1 MALEGQSI
9 GRYQL
14 SYLLGSGGMG
24 EVYLAIDVPVQRQVA
39 IKVMRSEVS
48 AYPNDTASNDAA
60 RLFQREVK
68 AIASLDHPHIL
79 PLYDYGEDIVRG
91 SKITYM
97 VMPYRAEGTLVNWLH
112 KRTNDALLSP
122 LDIAQIIAQAASA
135 LQYAHD
141 RQIIHQDV
149 KPSNFLI
156 RADDQN
162 PDRPYLLLSDFGVAK
177 LSSMTSNS
185 SQSVRGTPTYMA
197 PEQWEGN
204 AVLATDQ
211 YALAIMAYE
220 LLTGRAPFLGG
231 LTQMMYQHIHV
242 QPQPP
247 SVYNPHIPSEVNE
260 VVLHAL
266 AKKPED
272 RFRTIFA
279 FVQAFNQAVQAID
292 KPTLL
297 KMQHNVQEP
306 TIVNAAQSRPQSG
319 DIFATLAISAEEAE
333 RGSNRTL
340 NLPGGQ
346 RVSIVIPPGIRDGE
360 ILRLDNQ
367 GKTVSSADQIAPI
380 VLTISVKPGEKP
392 QAASPAHNYEAT
404 VSSTPPQNLR
414 NSGTV
419 PVAPII
425 ASSASDSSDNL
436 PTVASRRGAAYNIDS
451 TVQAPYRGVSVPH
464 QRRFPLVITLLLL
477 VLLLVLV
484 GGGIYFAKASFG
496 FGASS
501 TPTVGTTATVVSS
514 PVTATSSVTTSVT
527 PSVATGP
534 TNTYTHSGVLA
545 LNDPLRDNSQG
556 HAWLEGTNSL
566 GATCQFTGGAYQS
579 TQPNSGYFHACLAQA
594 TNYNNFVF
602 EVQATLISGD
612 YMGLIFRS
620 VADNYYYFRVDPTGQ
635 YTFKVYQGANDK
647 VLAQGPGPIINAGQT
662 YLLAVVANYGN
673 FTFYVDHQ
681 QIAQLT
687 DPTFSSGHIGVF
699 VGDQANSAVAV
710 FRNAHV
716 WTL

>member
-1 MALEGQSI
+1 QSI

-24 EVYLAIDVPVQRQVA
+24 EVYLAIDVPVHRQVA

-48 AYPNDTASNDAA
+48 AYPNDTASNDAT

-177 LSSMTSNS
+177 LSNMTSNS

-231 LTQMMYQHIHV
+231 LTQMMYQHIQV

-340 NLPGGQ
+340 TLPGGQ

-436 PTVASRRGAAYNIDS
+436 PTIASRRGAAYNIDS
-451 TVQAPYRGVSVPH
+451 TVQAPYRGVAVPH

-484 GGGIYFAKASFG
+484 GGGI
-496 FGASS
+496 
-501 TPTVGTTATVVSS
+501 
-514 PVTATSSVTTSVT
+514 
-527 PSVATGP
+527 
-534 TNTYTHSGVLA
+534 
-545 LNDPLRDNSQG
+545 
-556 HAWLEGTNSL
+556 
-566 GATCQFTGGAYQS
+566 
-579 TQPNSGYFHACLAQA
+579 
-594 TNYNNFVF
+594 
-602 EVQATLISGD
+602 
-612 YMGLIFRS
+612 
-620 VADNYYYFRVDPTGQ
+620 
-635 YTFKVYQGANDK
+635 
-647 VLAQGPGPIINAGQT
+647 
-662 YLLAVVANYGN
+662 
-673 FTFYVDHQ
+673 
-681 QIAQLT
+681 
-687 DPTFSSGHIGVF
+687 
-699 VGDQANSAVAV
+699 
-710 FRNAHV
+710 
-716 WTL
+716 

>member
-24 EVYLAIDVPVQRQVA
+24 EVYLAIDVPVHRQVA

-48 AYPNDTASNDAA
+48 AYPNDTASNDAT

-177 LSSMTSNS
+177 LSNMTSNS

-231 LTQMMYQHIHV
+231 LTQMMYQHIQV

-272 RFRTIFA
+272 RFRTISA

-306 TIVNAAQSRPQSG
+306 TIVNAAQSG

-340 NLPGGQ
+340 TLPGGQ

-425 ASSASDSSDNL
+425 ASSASDGSDNL

-451 TVQAPYRGVSVPH
+451 TVPASYQGVVVPH

-477 VLLLVLV
+477 VLLLIMV

-514 PVTATSSVTTSVT
+514 PVTATSSATTSVT

-534 TNTYTHSGVLA
+534 TNTYIHSGVLA

-579 TQPNSGYFHACLAQA
+579 TQPNPGYFHACLAQA

-635 YTFKVYQGANDK
+635 YTFKVYQSANDK

>member
-48 AYPNDTASNDAA
+48 AYPNDTASNDAT

-162 PDRPYLLLSDFGVAK
+162 PGRPYLLLSDFGVAK
-177 LSSMTSNS
+177 LSNMTSNS

-231 LTQMMYQHIHV
+231 LTQMMYQHIQV

-340 NLPGGQ
+340 TLPGGQ

-425 ASSASDSSDNL
+425 ASSASDGSDNL

-451 TVQAPYRGVSVPH
+451 TVPASYQGVAVPH

-579 TQPNSGYFHACLAQA
+579 TQPNPGYFHACLAQA

-635 YTFKVYQGANDK
+635 YTFKVYQSANDK

>member
-24 EVYLAIDVPVQRQVA
+24 EVYLAIDVPVHRQVA

-48 AYPNDTASNDAA
+48 AYPNDTASNDAT

-162 PDRPYLLLSDFGVAK
+162 PGRPYLLLSDFGVAK
-177 LSSMTSNS
+177 LSNMTSNS

-231 LTQMMYQHIHV
+231 LTQMMYQHIQV

-340 NLPGGQ
+340 TLPGGQ

-451 TVQAPYRGVSVPH
+451 TVPASYQGVVVPH

-579 TQPNSGYFHACLAQA
+579 TQPNPGYFHACLAQA

-635 YTFKVYQGANDK
+635 YTFKVYQSANDK

>member
-14 SYLLGSGGMG
+14 SHLLGSGGMG
-24 EVYLAIDVPVQRQVA
+24 EVYLAIDVPVHRQVA

-68 AIASLDHPHIL
+68 AIANLDHPHIL
-79 PLYDYGEDIVRG
+79 PLFDYGEENVRG
-91 SKITYM
+91 SNITYM

-112 KRTNDALLSP
+112 KRTDNALLSP
-122 LDIAQIIAQAASA
+122 LDIAQIITQAASA

-156 RADDQN
+156 RTDDQN
-162 PDRPYLLLSDFGVAK
+162 PGRPYLLLSDFGVAK

-231 LTQMMYQHIHV
+231 LTQMMYQHIQV

-247 SVYNPHIPSEVNE
+247 AVYNPHIPPEVNE

-272 RFRTIFA
+272 RFRTISAFA
-279 FVQAFNQAVQAID
+279 QAFNQAVQAID
-292 KPTLL
+292 KPTML
-297 KMQHNVQEP
+297 KMQHSVQEP
-306 TIVNAAQSRPQSG
+306 TVVNAAQSRPQSG
-319 DIFATLAISAEEAE
+319 DIFATLAISTEEAE

-340 NLPGGQ
+340 TLPGGQ

-360 ILRLDNQ
+360 VLRLDNQ
-367 GKTVSSADQIAPI
+367 GKTVSGADQNAPI
-380 VLTISVKPGEKP
+380 VLTISVKLGENP
-392 QAASPAHNYEAT
+392 PAASPAHNYEAT
-404 VSSTPPQNLR
+404 VPSTPPQNLR

-425 ASSASDSSDNL
+425 ASTVDSSDNL
-436 PTVASRRGAAYNIDS
+436 PTIASRRGTAYNIDS
-451 TVQAPYRGVSVPH
+451 TVQASYQGAVVPR

-477 VLLLVLV
+477 VLLLIVV
-484 GGGIYFAKASFG
+484 GGGIYFAKATFG

-501 TPTVGTTATVVSS
+501 TPTVGTTATVASS
-514 PVTATSSVTTSVT
+514 PVTATSSATTGVT

-534 TNTYTHSGVLA
+534 INTYTHSGTLGM
-545 LNDPLRDNSQG
+545 NDPLRDNSQG
-556 HAWLEGTNSL
+556 HSWLEGTNSL

-579 TQPNSGYFHACLAQA
+579 TQPNPGYFHACLAQA

-602 EVQATLISGD
+602 EVQATLVSGD

-620 VADNYYYFRVDPTGQ
+620 ASDNYYYFRVDPTGQ
-635 YTFKVYQGANDK
+635 YTFKVYQAGNDK
-647 VLAQGPGPIINAGQT
+647 VLSQGPGPTINAGQT

-681 QIAQLT
+681 QVAQLT

-699 VGDQANSAVAV
+699 VGDQTNSAIAV